1 MTSPLRGFIE
11 RVVTG
16 ASVVMAA
23 AYENRVTPWP
33 TEGGA
38 GTSAPRQPVSR
49 ERRLARL
56 DAGGRKQC
64 ERRQGAGIADRD
76 LRRDPAAQAMSDQ
89 MNIAQLERLHQIEI
103 EERDVA
109 DAHHPVRDLPA
120 PEARMLRRQD
130 AVAAAELVEQRIPRR
145 PRGAVQE
152 QHGRSRSGLAI
163 AELRACDFDCC
174 FSHRPPQAAPIKAH
188 CVVCAKAVQVWYS
201 GRCGA
206 MIGHAS
212 PRKVCRPQV
221 APLLP
226 RLAGKRYRRPTEANR
241 AADPRSIKN
250 ASVAV
255 QKSASF
261 LRQVGNAD
269 F

>member
-1 MTSPLRGFIE
+1 MSSSACCLLPLLRQLG
-11 RVVTG
+11 VVELP
-16 ASVVMAA
+16 A
-23 AYENRVTPWP
+23 
-33 TEGGA
+33 
-38 GTSAPRQPVSR
+38 R
-49 ERRLARL
+49 ELLHRPGEDIVEHGLARL

-89 MNIAQLERLHQIEI
+89 MNIAQLQRLHQVEI

-109 DAHHPVRDLPA
+109 DAHHPVRELP
-120 PEARMLRRQD
+120 PSEARMLRRQD

-163 AELRACDFDCC
+163 AELRARDFDCC
-174 FSHRPPQAAPIKAH
+174 FSHRPPQAAHIKAH
-188 CVVCAKAVQVWYS
+188 CVVCAKALQ
-201 GRCGA
+201 GMALRRGA
-206 MIGHAS
+206 MIGHAF

-226 RLAGKRYRRPTEANR
+226 RLAGKRYRRPADANR

-250 ASVAV
+250 NASVAV
-255 QKSASF
+255 QKSASL